1 MRFTKE
7 TFVTAFALFSLF
19 FGAGNLILPP
29 QLGFLSGPDWWLVA
43 LGFALS
49 AVCIPVLGILAHAR
63 IQGGL
68 FEFASKVSP
77 LFSLVYCILIYA
89 ISVALPSPR
98 TAAVTHEMAIEPLFN
113 SPPLLTSLVYFS
125 LVFIFVINRSKLLDL
140 IGKWLTPAIL
150 VILVMVIGI
159 SLYDFPFHFGDN
171 GFHSPFSHGVLE
183 GYQTFDAIGAVVVGG
198 VIIVSINLQKKERT
212 YELKKQLIGSSGFL
226 AGLALLSIYTGLIL
240 SGALLHESFP
250 ADISR
255 TELLTGISRLTLGK
269 TANVLLSL
277 LVSLACFTTAVG
289 IVTGASDFV
298 RSRFPGHPRSYLY
311 TAITGSLLGIIV
323 GQLNVSIII
332 DLALPALM
340 FIYPVTIVLILL
352 NVAPERYS
360 SSLVFRTVI
369 ITTIL
374 FSIPDFINSLGIGEI
389 SERSASW
396 IPLSGYSL
404 GWVIPALL
412 VFMGTNMIYSRKGRN
427 QSRG

>member
-323 GQLNVSIII
+323 GQLNVGIII

>member
-7 TFVTAFALFSLF
+7 TLVTAFALFSLF

-29 QLGFLSGPDWWLVA
+29 QLGFLSGEGWWLVA
-43 LGFALS
+43 LGFCLS

-77 LFSLVYCILIYA
+77 LFSLVYCILIYT

-98 TAAVTHEMAIEPLFN
+98 TAAVTHEMAIEPLFGS
-113 SPPLLTSLVYFS
+113 SPLFTSVCYFT
-125 LVFIFVINRSKLLDL
+125 LVFVFVINRSRLLDL

-150 VILVMVIGI
+150 LILLLVIGI
-159 SLYDFPFHFGDN
+159 SIYDFPLNFGST
-171 GFHSPFSHGVLE
+171 GFNSPFSHGVLE

-198 VIIVSINLQKKERT
+198 VIIVSINLQKKDRT
-212 YELKKQLIGSSGFL
+212 YELKKQLIGRAGFL
-226 AGLALLSIYTGLIL
+226 AGLGLLSIYTGLIL

-255 TELLTGISRLTLGK
+255 TALLTGISQVTLGK
-269 TANVLLSL
+269 TANIFLSL

-298 RSRFPGHPRSYLY
+298 RSRFPNQPKSYLY
-311 TAITGSLLGIIV
+311 TALTACLLGILV
-323 GQLNVSIII
+323 GQLNVGIII

-352 NVAPERYS
+352 NVLPERFAS
-360 SSLVFRTVI
+360 PLVFRSVI

-374 FSIPDFINSLGIGEI
+374 FSTPDFINSLGFIGL
-389 SERSASW
+389 SERSANW

-404 GWVIPALL
+404 GWVLPSFL
-412 VFMGTNMIYSRKGRN
+412 VFLGGNLFSRKNDWKKQG
-427 QSRG
+427 G

>member
-159 SLYDFPFHFGDN
+159 SLYDFPFHFGGN
-171 GFHSPFSHGVLE
+171 GFQSPFSHGVLE

-269 TANVLLSL
+269 TANVFLSL

-311 TAITGSLLGIIV
+311 TAIAGSLLGIIV
-323 GQLNVSIII
+323 GQLNVGIII

-360 SSLVFRTVI
+360 STLVFRTVI

-374 FSIPDFINSLGIGEI
+374 FSIPDFINSLGISEI

-396 IPLSGYSL
+396 IPLSDYSL
-404 GWVIPALL
+404 GWVIPALV

-427 QSRG
+427 QSGG

>member
-171 GFHSPFSHGVLE
+171 GFQSPFSHGVLE

-323 GQLNVSIII
+323 GQLNVGIII